1 MEQVKAARGAV
12 QGKKMELKRG
22 SLSEQIVA
30 VLRARIN
37 DGQYPRG
44 GKLPSEHELIEEFS
58 VSRTVIREAIA
69 KLRAAGLVSVRQGV
83 GVFIEALAP
92 LQPFWIDTDLALV
105 NETLA
110 VLELRIAIEVEAAEL
125 AATRRT
131 EAQLDALREAM
142 ATMND
147 AITKGEDSIRAD
159 LDFHRVIA
167 EATGNA
173 HFLKLFNYLGEL
185 VIPRAKL
192 RTFELTGQTRQDYLD
207 RVNGE
212 HAKVYDAIA
221 AHDGPAASA
230 AMRMHLSGSKQRLE
244 GKVQS
249 G

>member
-1 MEQVKAARGAV
+1 V
-12 QGKKMELKRG
+12 ELRRG

-30 VLRARIN
+30 VLRTRIN
-37 DGQYPRG
+37 EGLYPRG
-44 GKLPSEHELIEEFS
+44 GKLPSEHELIDEFK

-83 GVFIEALAP
+83 GVFIESLAP

-105 NETLA
+105 NETVA
-110 VLELRIAIEVEAAEL
+110 VLELRIAIEVEAADL
-125 AATRRT
+125 AAARRT
-131 EAQLDALREAM
+131 DAHLEAMREAM

-159 LDFHRVIA
+159 LEFHRVIA

-207 RVNGE
+207 RVNRE

-221 AHDGPAASA
+221 ARDGAAA
-230 AMRMHLSGSKQRLE
+230 GEAMRLHLSGSKQRLQ
-244 GKVQS
+244 GKVQA